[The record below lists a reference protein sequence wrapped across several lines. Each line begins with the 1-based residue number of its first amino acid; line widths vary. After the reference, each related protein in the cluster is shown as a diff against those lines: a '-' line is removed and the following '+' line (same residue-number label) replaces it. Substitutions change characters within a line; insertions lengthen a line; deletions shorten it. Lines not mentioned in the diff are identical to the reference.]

1 MIHYCPLRKKHYR
14 VDERKTPTVPPSQL
28 KEIPEPVYE
37 HVGDSLSPGNI
48 DLKEN
53 VAYSNLENIKS

>member
-37 HVGDSLSPGNI
+37 PVGDPLNI

-53 VAYSNLENIKS
+53 AAYSNLENLKS